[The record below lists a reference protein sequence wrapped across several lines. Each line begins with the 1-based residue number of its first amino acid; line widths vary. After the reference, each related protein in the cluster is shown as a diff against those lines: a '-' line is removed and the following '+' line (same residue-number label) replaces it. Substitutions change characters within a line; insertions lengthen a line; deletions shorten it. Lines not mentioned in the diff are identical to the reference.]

1 MDPTAVILRLRNA
14 GYRLTPQR
22 QAVIEALAGS
32 RQHPTAAELYERVR
46 ARYPMMG
53 LATVYKTLDLLID
66 MGEVVETGFGPGGAR
81 YEPNLH
87 PHVNLVCRKCG
98 QVADVPLTTETS
110 GVGQP
115 LAWVAGRAAEVGFTI
130 QGDHIEYF
138 GVCAA
143 CAADRGR

>member
-1 MDPTAVILRLRNA
+1 MDASAVIQRLRDA

-22 QAVIEALAGS
+22 QAVIEALAAS
-32 RQHPTAAELYERVR
+32 RQHPTAAELYESLR

-66 MGEVVETGFGPGGAR
+66 MGEVVETGFGPGGVR
-81 YEPNLH
+81 FEPNLR

-98 QVADVPLTTETS
+98 QVIDVDMAATAGQE
-110 GVGQP
+110 QP
-115 LAWVAGRAAEVGFTI
+115 LAWVAGRAADVGFAI
-130 QGDHIEYF
+130 EGGHIEYF

-143 CAADRGR
+143 CAGVVER